1 MNVPLL
7 TSVSTDSARISRD
20 FSDVNVALVMNWTEV
35 EATAQVRLVQ
45 LPSMFLCLGLSK
57 QGKYIQ
63 VQKKRSTRVKIRAF
77 IFCDPSSCFC
87 IGQKIESDHLYIK
100 KCTFSFSDINECAD
114 PTICINGV
122 CVNIPG
128 SYHCNCP
135 PDFELNP
142 TRVGCVGETATLNIF
157 KTVLSLFF
165 N

>member
-1 MNVPLL
+1 M
-7 TSVSTDSARISRD
+7 STDSARISRD

-63 VQKKRSTRVKIRAF
+63 VQKKRSTCVKIRAF